1 MGYIYDGT
9 DEVSNLVGETVTGGR
24 LNAFNALNLA
34 MANCG
39 PLECEP
45 DSIYASTGCVYDAS
59 LDTVVTE
66 LELGVELSS
75 FLCATSTVCV
85 FTDADSLGWVCD
97 SLAINSCLL
106 YTSPSPRDKR
116 QSRMPSSA

>member
-1 MGYIYDGT
+1 MWLAPLPWCTALHAPDLMGLALSNPQAAADLVMGYIYDGT

-45 DSIYASTGCVYDAS
+45 DSIMH
-59 LDTVVTE
+59 
-66 LELGVELSS
+66 
-75 FLCATSTVCV
+75 
-85 FTDADSLGWVCD
+85 
-97 SLAINSCLL
+97 
-106 YTSPSPRDKR
+106 PRAACTC
-116 QSRMPSSA
+116 QP